1 MKAATVTAT
10 NAMQPSE
17 GDRPTNGVLGVLG
30 AVLRCLVVS
39 LGFHAAVLGAL
50 KIATETLTRGNPN
63 ASAILVAFVGF
74 LWFGSHAVLLT
85 RVGERALGAG
95 RRGTAIGITVGITGI
110 ELAIAFG
117 AAVVHAY
124 TTWQR

>member
-1 MKAATVTAT
+1 MTAT
-10 NAMQPSE
+10 DAMQPSG
-17 GDRPTNGVLGVLG
+17 GDRPAVGVLGVLG
-30 AVLRCLVVS
+30 VVLRCLAVS
-39 LGFHAAVLGAL
+39 LAFHAAVLGTL

-95 RRGTAIGITVGITGI
+95 RRGTAIGITVLITGI